1 MEYNFDYK
9 QNKLQIRGVKN
20 FDLKHIFECGQC
32 FRWKREEDGSYTGV
46 AFNRVVNVF
55 QDGNDVEIRNTNI
68 QDFKDIWFSYFDLG
82 RDYDEVKSNIAKDD
96 IMKQAIEFGSG
107 IRLLRQDFPEVFIS
121 YIISANNRIPRISKS
136 IEILSEKFGRK
147 LIWNNKIYY
156 TFPSLEKLSNA
167 SLEDIA
173 ESKAG
178 FRCKYI
184 KQGASDARQYDVLGC
199 IQQYKTS
206 DARDELMEIKGI
218 GPKIA
223 DCILLFTGT
232 KYNVFPTDVWIK
244 RVMEE
249 LYFKREASIKEIQE
263 FVRDY
268 FGEYAGFAQQYLFY
282 YARENKI
289 GVSQS

>member
-1 MEYNFDYK
+1 MEYNVDYK
-9 QNKLQIRGVKN
+9 NNKVQIVGVKN

-46 AFNRVVNVF
+46 AFNKVVNVS
-55 QDGNDVEIRNTNI
+55 QMGDTVEISNTNV

-82 RDYDEVKSNIAKDD
+82 RDYDKVKSNIAKDD
-96 IMKQAIEFGSG
+96 VMKRAIEFGSG
-107 IRLLRQDFPEVFIS
+107 IRLLRQEFPEVFIS

-136 IEILSEKFGRK
+136 IEILSEKFGRR
-147 LIWNNKIYY
+147 LMWNNKIYY
-156 TFPSLEKLSNA
+156 TFPSLEKLSRA
-167 SLEDIA
+167 SLEDIK
-173 ESKAG
+173 ECKAG

-184 KQGASDARQYDVLGC
+184 EQAVDDAIKYDAWGC
-199 IQQYKTS
+199 IQQYKTKE
-206 DARDELMEIKGI
+206 ARNELMEIKGI

-232 KYNVFPTDVWIK
+232 KYDVFPTDVWIK

-249 LYFKREASIKEIQE
+249 LYFKREASIQEIQE
-263 FVRDY
+263 FVEDY

-289 GVSQS
+289 GVK